1 MKNIEIK
8 NPTQNW
14 RDYVPFGAEL
24 LFHVEASTT
33 GYLHDVS
40 VILTLSPIFAGEIAT
55 GWENIDSAILAAEQ
69 HMVDCWEMAQ
79 NDFAY
84 SFKQII

>member
-24 LFHVEASTT
+24 LFHVEASTI

-40 VILTLSPIFAGEIAT
+40 VIITLSPIRNGEIAT
-55 GWENIDSAILAAEQ
+55 GWKSIDVALAEAEQ
-69 HMVDCWEMAQ
+69 HMVNCWEMAN

-84 SFKQII
+84 SFKKIV